1 MKEIWEDHHR
11 QMKEIDWVHKRN
23 LKRLF
28 TVVGLILI
36 TIASAYYKYN

>member
-11 QMKEIDWVHKRN
+11 KIKELDREHKRN

-28 TVVGLILI
+28 TIVGLILI
-36 TIASAYYKYN
+36 LFAFLLYKY